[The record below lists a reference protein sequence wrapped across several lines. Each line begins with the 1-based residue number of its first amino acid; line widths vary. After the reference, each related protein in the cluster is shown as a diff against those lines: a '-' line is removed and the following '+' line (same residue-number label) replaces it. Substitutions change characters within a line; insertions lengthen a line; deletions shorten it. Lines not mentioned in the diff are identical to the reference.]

1 MANGSINLVNLDF
14 ENLKT
19 SLKNYLSSQSQF
31 ADYDFEGSNINV
43 LLDLLSYNTYM
54 NSFYLNM
61 VASEMFLDSAQLR
74 DSIISHAKELNYLP
88 RSFRSARAAINLTI
102 TPSDPTISTVTL
114 SRGTSFTSKVGSNTF
129 TFSVPDNIV
138 LTSTSG
144 VFTANSL
151 DIYEGSFVT
160 DVYIYNSSAE
170 RQRFIVSNPT
180 IDTTSLRLYVT
191 EDNGSQVHIYEQRT
205 SYLNVTPSSK
215 VFFLQASE
223 NDTYEIIFGNGTFG
237 RRPKD
242 SAVISAV
249 YRVCNGELPNGCALF
264 SADSSID
271 GHSNVSVS
279 TVESAYGGMVHET
292 SQSIKTNA
300 TRFFQTQERAVTASD
315 YKTLLQL
322 NFPEIIS
329 SSVYGGESVVPPQYG
344 KVVVSLNIS
353 GQDKASDSQKNVY
366 RDFLKEVTPLSID
379 PVFIDPE
386 FLNVEVE
393 SHVKYN
399 LNTTSLSNEDVV
411 SLAKTKIR
419 LYNETNLNRFSV
431 KLRLSNL
438 STDIDSIDNSI
449 LSNQTSLRVYK
460 DIIPNTSRD
469 FLNTFVIKFNNQ
481 LLSPTHFSTNAL
493 TGEPN
498 HIIQS
503 SSFDFEGTEGE
514 RSRCIF
520 EDDGRGK
527 INIVLFGDPT
537 HPIVTRNVGTVDYST
552 GIVTINKVKIP
563 YFYGNSVKVF
573 AKLNVSDPEGKFN
586 DILRIRDGDIIVR
599 AIGERV

>member
-14 ENLKT
+14 ESLKT
-19 SLKNYLSSQSQF
+19 SLKSYLSSQSQF
-31 ADYDFEGSNINV
+31 ADYDFEGANINV
-43 LLDLLSYNTYM
+43 LLDLLSYNTYL

-129 TFSVPDNIV
+129 TFTVPDNLV

-160 DVYIYNSSAE
+160 DVYIYNTSAE
-170 RQRFIVSNPT
+170 RQRFILSNPT

-191 EDNGSQVHIYEQRT
+191 EDNGSTVHLYEQRN
-205 SYLNVTPSSK
+205 SYLNVTQSSK
-215 VFFLQASE
+215 VFFLQAAE
-223 NDTYEIIFGNGTFG
+223 NDTYEIVFGNGTFG
-237 RRPKD
+237 RIPKD
-242 SAVISAV
+242 SAIITAV

-264 SADSSID
+264 SIDSSID
-271 GHSNVSVS
+271 GHANVVVS

-292 SQSIKTNA
+292 SQSIKNNA

-315 YKTLLQL
+315 YRTLLQL

-329 SSVYGGESVVPPQYG
+329 ASVYGGETVVPPQFG
-344 KVVVSLNIS
+344 KVVVSLNIA
-353 GQDKASDSQKNVY
+353 GQDKASESQKSVY
-366 RDFLKEVTPLSID
+366 REYLNEVTPLSID

-386 FLNVEVE
+386 FLNVEVNTT
-393 SHVKYN
+393 VKYN

-411 SLAKTKIR
+411 SLARTKIR
-419 LYNETNLNRFSV
+419 LYNESYLNRFAV

-469 FLNTFVIKFNNQ
+469 FLNSFVVKFNNQ
-481 LLSPTHFSTNAL
+481 LLSPTHYLEGGS
-493 TGEPN
+493 TGEPS

-503 SSFDFEGTEGE
+503 SSFDYVGSQSE
-514 RSRCIF
+514 SVRCIF
-520 EDDGRGK
+520 EDDGQGR
-527 INIVLFGDPT
+527 INIVLFGDST
-537 HPIVTRNVGTVDYST
+537 HPIVARNVGTVDYDN
-552 GIVTINKVKIP
+552 GIVSVNKVKIP
-563 YFYGNSVKVF
+563 NFYGNSIKMF
-573 AKLNVSDPEGKFN
+573 AKLETVDPEGRFN
-586 DILRIRDGDIIVR
+586 DIIRIRDGDITVR
-599 AIGERV
+599 AVGERV

>member
-14 ENLKT
+14 DTLKSSLKT
-19 SLKNYLSSQSQF
+19 YLSSQTQF

-43 LLDLLSYNTYM
+43 LLDILSYNTYM

-88 RSFRSARAAINLTI
+88 RSFRSARAAVNLTI

-129 TFSVPDNIV
+129 TFTVPDNLV

-144 VFTANSL
+144 VFNVESL

-160 DVYIYNSSAE
+160 DVYIYNSSSE
-170 RQRFIVSNPT
+170 RQRFILSNQT

-191 EDNGSQVHIYEQRT
+191 EDNGSQVHLYEQRN

-223 NDTYEIIFGNGTFG
+223 NDTYEIVFGNGTFG
-237 RRPKD
+237 RMPKD

-264 SADSSID
+264 SVDSSID
-271 GHSNVSVS
+271 GHSNVVVS

-292 SQSIKTNA
+292 SQSIRNNA

-315 YKTLLQL
+315 YRTLLQL
-322 NFPEIIS
+322 RFPEIIS
-329 SSVYGGESVVPPQYG
+329 ASVYGGESVIPPQFG

-353 GQDKASDSQKNVY
+353 GQDKASESQKSVY
-366 RDFLKEVTPLSID
+366 KEYLNEVTPLSID
-379 PVFIDPE
+379 PVFVDPE
-386 FLNVEVE
+386 FLNVEVNTT
-393 SHVKYN
+393 VRYN

-411 SLAKTKIR
+411 SLARTKIR
-419 LYNETNLNRFSV
+419 LYNESTLNRFAV
-431 KLRLSNL
+431 KLRQSNL
-438 STDIDSIDNSI
+438 STDIDSIDTSI
-449 LSNQTSLRVYK
+449 LSNQTNLRVYK

-469 FLNTFVIKFNNQ
+469 FLNTFVIKFNNALQ
-481 LLSPTHFSTNAL
+481 SPTHFTEGGST
-493 TGEPN
+493 GSPS

-503 SSFDFEGTEGE
+503 SSFDYIGSQGE
-514 RSRCIF
+514 SNRCIF
-520 EDDGRGK
+520 EDDGQGQ
-527 INIVLFGDPT
+527 INIVLFGDST
-537 HPIVTRNVGTVDYST
+537 HPIVARNVGTVDYT
-552 GIVTINKVKIP
+552 NGIVTINKVKIP
-563 YFYGNSVKVF
+563 NFYGNSVKVF
-573 AKLNVSDPEGKFN
+573 AKLESIDPEGRFN
-586 DILRIRDGDIIVR
+586 DIIRIRDGDIIVR